1 MDRDEVS
8 NTKMNQNND
17 RIGVSPSWI
26 KQGDKSQSRLKIQDK
41 RGTNQA
47 LGLQKKKSRK
57 SGK

>member
-1 MDRDEVS
+1 MY
-8 NTKMNQNND
+8 QNND

-26 KQGDKSQSRLKIQDK
+26 KQGDKSQSLLKIQDK

-47 LGLQKKKSRK
+47 LGLQKKSRK